1 MSTLVKVGEEDI
13 VLKDSKGQKK
23 ETFVSEEGT
32 YQCELTKIIRVQPF
46 QFQSTGKHKWN
57 TMKFP
62 MIVNNRAVGLTE
74 LYARPK

>member
-32 YQCELTKIIRVQPF
+32 YHTLFRVRQ
-46 QFQSTGKHKWN
+46 Q
-57 TMKFP
+57 
-62 MIVNNRAVGLTE
+62 
-74 LYARPK
+74 Y